1 MKTAF
6 IFPAFVPE
14 YLGNE
19 PQLLNAYSNTF
30 ETLLN
35 RAAAQVDPG
44 LADFSISTN
53 NFAEEELRSQL
64 ISYVFS
70 CSMVQVLREQK
81 VQPDFISGYSM
92 GLYAALYCGNAITFE
107 EGLWLIQEAYTLMQS
122 CLTERP
128 AGMGSIIG
136 LTKKEIE
143 ALIKEYAQIEIV
155 NINGTHSYLISGLC
169 KDIETVLDLA
179 RKEGAIS
186 TTMLRVHT
194 PYHSK
199 WVRGAAIPLRDF
211 IQNKIDIQPS
221 DYVLFSCINGRC
233 LQQKDEI
240 MDEIILNTHQHI
252 DWQSCFH
259 QMLAYNI
266 SRFIECGAGKSLY
279 NIGRFFDGEFTIFPI
294 NKLNKLLQSK

>member
-19 PQLLNAYSNTF
+19 PQLLHAYSGTF
-30 ETLLN
+30 EALLDTAA
-35 RAAAQVDPG
+35 RAVDPG
-44 LADFSISTN
+44 LADFSINTN

-70 CSMVQVLREQK
+70 CSMVEVLREQK
-81 VQPDFISGYSM
+81 VQPDFLSGYSM

-107 EGLWLIQEAYTLMQS
+107 EGLWLIKEAYTLMQS
-122 CLTERP
+122 CLADKP

-143 ALIKEYAQIEIV
+143 ALINQHAQVEIV
-155 NINGTHSYLISGLC
+155 NINGTHSHLISGLSR
-169 KDIETVLDLA
+169 DIETILDLA

-199 WVRGAAIPLRDF
+199 WVAGAAMPLRDF
-211 IQNKIDIQPS
+211 IKNKIHIKPS
-221 DYVLFSCINGRC
+221 DYVLFSCINGRR
-233 LQQKDEI
+233 LQQS
-240 MDEIILNTHQHI
+240 DEIIDEIIRNTHQHI
-252 DWQSCFH
+252 DWQHCFQ
-259 QMLAYNI
+259 QMLACNI
-266 SRFIECGAGKSLY
+266 SRFVECGAGKSLY
-279 NIGRFFDGEFTIFPI
+279 NIGRFFDGTFTIFPM